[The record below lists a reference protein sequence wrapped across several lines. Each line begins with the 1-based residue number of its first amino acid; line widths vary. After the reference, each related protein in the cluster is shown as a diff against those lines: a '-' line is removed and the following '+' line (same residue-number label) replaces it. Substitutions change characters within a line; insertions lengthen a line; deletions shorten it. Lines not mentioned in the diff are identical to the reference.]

1 MEIIATYGTVFLVLA
16 VLFGLYMTW
25 GIGANDV
32 ANAMG
37 TSVGSG
43 AITVKQAIVI
53 AAIFEFAGAF
63 LPAVPSPRPSARA
76 SSIPRPS
83 PASPELLVYGMLAAL
98 LAAAIWLMIA
108 TTRGWPVS
116 TTHSIVGAIVGFA
129 IAGIGMDAVKW
140 DKIGQIA
147 ASWVVSPL
155 IGGVIALLLMLSI
168 RKLILNADNPF
179 ESAKRWG
186 PVYVFLVG
194 WIVSLVTLFKG
205 LKHLDL
211 HLTTPQSFMA
221 ATVIGVLVALVGKW
235 MISRVKVD
243 TAADKSFHFASVERV
258 FTPMMIFTAC
268 AMAFAHGSN
277 DVANGIGPMAA
288 VVSIIQSGGE
298 VAQKASTPLW
308 ISVGGWC
315 SVSSSGLATMGYRV
329 MQTIGTR
336 ITELTPTRGFCAT
349 LAAASTVVLASKTGL
364 PVSTTHIAVGAVMGV
379 GLARG
384 IGALDLARDR
394 QYRHLLGRD
403 LAGRRDTWPRC
414 SSTCSGS
421 SSVEPTPMGLG
432 RRAGTI
438 RPESRRRPG
447 MVRPGTTPGR
457 HHAGQSGH
465 DQPSAKVFPDSSS
478 SRSPTCEPTAR
489 CRWPNPCASIRSSSP
504 VRRAPASR
512 PLCVSWAAGRRRA
525 MSTWL

>member
-1 MEIIATYGTVFLVLA
+1 MDIITTYGTVFLVLA

-43 AITVKQAIVI
+43 AITVKQAILI
-53 AAIFEFAGAF
+53 AAVFEFAGAF
-63 LPAVPSPRPSARA
+63 LAGGSVTSTIRKGIIDPTPIAAN
-76 SSIPRPS
+76 
-83 PASPELLVYGMLAAL
+83 PELLVYGMLAAL

-108 TTRGWPVS
+108 TSRGWPVS

-140 DKIGQIA
+140 DKIGQIV
-147 ASWVVSPL
+147 ASWIVSPL
-155 IGGVIALLLMLSI
+155 LGGVLALLLMLSI
-168 RKLILNADNPF
+168 RKLILNAEHPF
-179 ESAKRWG
+179 LSAKRWG

-211 HLTTPQSFMA
+211 HLTTGQSFLA
-221 ATVIGVLVALVGKW
+221 ATVFGVVVAVIGKL
-235 MISRVKVD
+235 MIDRVKVD
-243 TAADKSFHFASVERV
+243 AVADRTFHFASVERV
-258 FTPMMIFTAC
+258 FVPMMVFTAC

-298 VAQKASTPLW
+298 VAQKASLPLW
-308 ISVGGWC
+308 ILLLGGLGI
-315 SVSSSGLATMGYRV
+315 VVGLATMGYRV
-329 MQTIGTR
+329 MQTIGSR
-336 ITELTPTRGFCAT
+336 ITELTPTRGYCAT

-384 IGALDLARDR
+384 VGALDLRVIGNIIISWVVTLPA
-394 QYRHLLGRD
+394 GAA
-403 LAGRRDTWPRC
+403 LAA
-414 SSTCSGS
+414 
-421 SSVEPTPMGLG
+421 LFFY
-432 RRAGTI
+432 
-438 RPESRRRPG
+438 
-447 MVRPGTTPGR
+447 
-457 HHAGQSGH
+457 
-465 DQPSAKVFPDSSS
+465 VFKL
-478 SRSPTCEPTAR
+478 
-489 CRWPNPCASIRSSSP
+489 IF
-504 VRRAPASR
+504 
-512 PLCVSWAAGRRRA
+512 G
-525 MSTWL
+525 